1 MAIIENLAD
10 MVGVTPQVFLITI
23 AVLVVL
29 FVIIYIKI
37 SLDQKNV
44 C

>member
-23 AVLVVL
+23 AVLVVRDYL
-29 FVIIYIKI
+29 YQ
-37 SLDQKNV
+37 DQPR
-44 C
+44 